1 MRKIWVVALGLALS
15 GAALA
20 GPPAADTL
28 TDTSK
33 KIIPQQGISSAPAWT
48 ADTSYAQGEIVRNAG
63 HFYMAVNSGAST
75 NAGPT
80 HALATPSDVAY
91 DGITWRV
98 FDPKKRDGLLV
109 VNTGTNTLSVSLG
122 SPAVAGAG
130 AVLAPAA
137 DAGSGGGSLIID
149 KSYQGA
155 VYVVVGSGLTGS
167 CGSQTWR
174 E

>member
-1 MRKIWVVALGLALS
+1 MRKLWVVALGLALS

-48 ADTSYAQGEIVRNAG
+48 ASTAYAQGEIVENAG
-63 HFYMAVNSGAST
+63 HFYMAVNAGSST

-80 HALATPSDVAY
+80 HALATPADVAY
-91 DGITWRV
+91 DGVTWRV
-98 FDPKKRDGLLV
+98 FDPKKRDGLLI

-137 DAGSGGGSLIID
+137 DTGSGGGSLIID